1 MLKMNY
7 ALAPLFLVL
16 LACGDKESKTD
27 APTTQTESK
36 APAKDEANIGEVLAT
51 INGIAIGSNDYQKIA
66 SRTSPSDGKGLNA
79 EEKSTVLNNMIED
92 SYYFKKHTIVVST
105 ETPKCSVMINALLRE
120 EVYSQVRNP
129 DFSDAELQGI
139 LMSTPVISLFPKST
153 ISEY

>member
-79 EEKSTVLNNMIED
+79 EEK
-92 SYYFKKHTIVVST
+92 KHCPQQHDRRRV
-105 ETPKCSVMINALLRE
+105 
-120 EVYSQVRNP
+120 
-129 DFSDAELQGI
+129 
-139 LMSTPVISLFPKST
+139 T
-153 ISEY
+153 ISRSIQSWSLQRPQSA